1 MKAILT
7 AAALPL
13 ALAGFTLPMP
23 VLADSAS
30 PLVMAQDS
38 TSSTGDT
45 GDTFAPAKP
54 GDAPLSSPSLDNGP
68 PSELDNGATSD
79 SLRGTGS
86 SFGGSSSTSQS
97 LSEPPLS
104 H

>member
-45 GDTFAPAKP
+45 